1 MGYISGVRI
10 ILIAAKE
17 LTFAKTRLGSRLG
30 AEERRVLAD
39 AMFRDVL
46 AAATSSRI
54 ADHVAVVSSDRS
66 LLDLAQAAGAL
77 LIDEEFPRGLN
88 TAVRLATGAL
98 IAEGA
103 RTVVTLLSDIP
114 LVTGED
120 IDRVFEAIPR
130 APGVVLVPSR
140 DRTGTNMIARTPG
153 DVLPTRFGSNSLARH
168 LGECRRLNLACEL
181 VNLPR
186 PAVDLDLVA
195 DLIEFMREPSSTH
208 TFRQL
213 ARLGLA
219 EG

>member
-1 MGYISGVRI
+1 MRVV
-10 ILIAAKE
+10 LIAAKE
-17 LTFAKTRLGSRLG
+17 LAFAKSRLASRLG
-30 AEERRVLAD
+30 AEERKQLAE

-46 AAATSSRI
+46 AAASSARR
-54 ADHVAVVSSDRS
+54 ADHIAVISSDRA
-66 LLDLAQAAGAL
+66 LLELAHAAGAL
-77 LIDEEFPRGLN
+77 VIDEEFPRGLN

-98 IAEGA
+98 IGGGA

-120 IDRVFEAIPR
+120 IDAVIDSLPR

-140 DRTGTNMIARTPG
+140 DLTGTNMIARTPG
-153 DVLPTRFGSNSLARH
+153 DVLATRFGSNSLARH

-195 DLIEFMREPSSTH
+195 DLIEFMRVPSTTH

>member
-1 MGYISGVRI
+1 MRVV
-10 ILIAAKE
+10 LIAAKE
-17 LTFAKTRLGSRLG
+17 LAFAKSRLGSRLG
-30 AEERRVLAD
+30 ADERKLLAE

-46 AAATSSRI
+46 AAAMSARR
-54 ADHVAVVSSDRS
+54 ADHIAVISSDRA
-66 LLDLAQAAGAL
+66 LLELARAAGAL
-77 LIDEEFPRGLN
+77 VIDEEFPRGLN

-98 IAEGA
+98 IGGGA

-120 IDRVFEAIPR
+120 IDLVIESLPR

-140 DRTGTNMIARTPG
+140 DLTGTNMIARTPG
-153 DVLPTRFGSNSLARH
+153 DVLATRFGSNSLARH

-195 DLIEFMREPSSTH
+195 DLIEFMRVPSTTH
-208 TFRQL
+208 TFRRL

>member
-1 MGYISGVRI
+1 MRVV
-10 ILIAAKE
+10 LIAAKE
-17 LTFAKTRLGSRLG
+17 LAFAKSRLASRLD
-30 AEERRVLAD
+30 AEERKLLAE

-46 AAATSSRI
+46 AAAMSARLP
-54 ADHVAVVSSDRS
+54 DHIAVVSSDRA
-66 LLDLAQAAGAL
+66 LLELAQTAGAL
-77 LIDEEFPRGLN
+77 VIDEEFPRGLN

-103 RTVVTLLSDIP
+103 RALVTLLSDIP

-120 IDRVFEAIPR
+120 IDTVMRSIPR

-153 DVLPTRFGSNSLARH
+153 DVLATRFGSNSLARH

-186 PAVDLDLVA
+186 PAVDLDLVS
-195 DLIEFMREPSSTH
+195 DLIEFMREPSTTH

-213 ARLGLA
+213 ARLGLF

>member
-1 MGYISGVRI
+1 VRVV
-10 ILIAAKE
+10 LIAAKE
-17 LTFAKTRLGSRLG
+17 LAFAKSRLGSRLG
-30 AEERRVLAD
+30 ADERKQLAE

-46 AAATSSRI
+46 AAAMSARR
-54 ADHVAVVSSDRS
+54 ADHIAVISSDRA
-66 LLDLAQAAGAL
+66 LLELARAAGAL
-77 LIDEEFPRGLN
+77 VIDEEFPRGLN

-98 IAEGA
+98 IGGGA
-103 RTVVTLLSDIP
+103 GTVVTLLSDIP

-120 IDRVFEAIPR
+120 IDAVIESLPR

-140 DRTGTNMIARTPG
+140 DLTGTNMIARTPG
-153 DVLPTRFGSNSLARH
+153 DVLATRFGSNSLARH

-195 DLIEFMREPSSTH
+195 DLIEFMREPSTTH

>member
-1 MGYISGVRI
+1 VRVV
-10 ILIAAKE
+10 LIAAKE
-17 LTFAKTRLGSRLG
+17 LAFAKSRLGSRLG
-30 AEERRVLAD
+30 ADERKQLAE

-46 AAATSSRI
+46 AAAMSARR
-54 ADHVAVVSSDRS
+54 ADHIAVISSDRA
-66 LLDLAQAAGAL
+66 LLELARAAGAL
-77 LIDEEFPRGLN
+77 VIDEEFPRGLN

-98 IAEGA
+98 IGGGA

-120 IDRVFEAIPR
+120 IDAVIESLPR

-140 DRTGTNMIARTPG
+140 DLTGTNMIARTPG
-153 DVLPTRFGSNSLARH
+153 DVLATRFGSNSLARH

-195 DLIEFMREPSSTH
+195 DLIEFMREPSTTH
-208 TFRQL
+208 TFRRL